1 MTEWTIDQV
10 VTTLDEGLAPEA
22 DLPLIDHHADP
33 YRELVA
39 RQIIDDEQLD
49 IVEWF
54 DDFIE

>member
-1 MTEWTIDQV
+1 M